1 MTLHEL
7 IEQNYHKLSDN
18 DLHIWQYISANE
30 AACQDMSIDDLA
42 DACHISHTTII
53 RFARKLGLKGFGELK
68 FILRWQNQQAPP
80 PASSLPRL
88 SRSRRT
94 INRRSSTFARST

>member
-30 AACQDMSIDDLA
+30 CKQQYRSKYCTAKLLNFL
-42 DACHISHTTII
+42 HHT
-53 RFARKLGLKGFGELK
+53 
-68 FILRWQNQQAPP
+68 
-80 PASSLPRL
+80 
-88 SRSRRT
+88 
-94 INRRSSTFARST
+94 RSSRPFSYPIQVAA

>member
-30 AACQDMSIDDLA
+30 CKQQYRS
-42 DACHISHTTII
+42 
-53 RFARKLGLKGFGELK
+53 KL
-68 FILRWQNQQAPP
+68 IC
-80 PASSLPRL
+80 SL
-88 SRSRRT
+88 
-94 INRRSSTFARST
+94 